1 MMQMKGVVWLRSW
14 LEQLLL
20 RRAPQDDKLSPS
32 VLVLALLAY
41 LLMDLL
47 QAVSGSVFTVAV
59 AMSLADTALLMLFV
73 WAVLAIADKRVR
85 LVQTLTALAG
95 TGAMLGLIGL
105 PLVQQ
110 AAQARQL
117 EAAPSAAMAFAW
129 LVLLAWS
136 IAVQAHIFRHALST
150 RYGVGMLV
158 AGAHTILAIVI
169 LGSLFPSVID
179 GS

>member
-1 MMQMKGVVWLRSW
+1 M
-14 LEQLLL
+14 

-32 VLVLALLAY
+32 VLVFALLAY

-47 QAVSGSVFTVAV
+47 QAVSSSVFTVAV
-59 AMSLADTALLMLFV
+59 AMSLVDTVLLMLFV
-73 WAVLAIADKRVR
+73 WAVLAIADKKVR

-105 PLVQQ
+105 PLLLQ
-110 AAQARQL
+110 AARARQL
-117 EAAPSAAMAFAW
+117 EASPSTAMAFAW
-129 LVLLAWS
+129 LLLLAWS
-136 IAVQAHIFRHALST
+136 IAVQANIFRHALSA

-158 AGAHTILAIVI
+158 AGVHTILAIVI
-169 LGSLFPSVID
+169 MGSLFPHVID